1 MTKKKE
7 NKEEKI
13 TRTVARTEDKTV
25 QITFTIPA
33 QIIAQN
39 EEHILKELGQ
49 NLEVPGFRKGK
60 APIAKV
66 KENVKPEKII
76 EEILTHIVLPA
87 LREALQEENI
97 KPVIYPRFE
106 LLSAKEGENWQVRV
120 TTCEMPEVKLGNYK
134 EEIRK
139 ELKTTEIWT
148 PDKKGGDGQKPTQEE
163 KEQKVIEVLMKII
176 KVDVP
181 TLLVEEEVNHRLS
194 QLLERIEKLG
204 LSLEKY
210 LESTG
215 KTAESLREEYENQT
229 KQSLALELILNKIA
243 LDEKLEVDKKELDEV
258 LKMSASLNSQ
268 DGQENSQEQRE
279 AIKNILLRRKALE
292 FLTSLL

>member
-1 MTKKKE
+1 MAKKKE

-13 TRTVARTEDKTV
+13 TRTVARTEDKTI

-33 QIIAQN
+33 KVIAQN

-49 NLEVPGFRKGK
+49 NLEIPGFRKGK
-60 APIAKV
+60 APTAKV

-76 EEILTHIVLPA
+76 EGILTHTVLPA
-87 LREALQEENI
+87 LREALKEENI

-106 LLSAKEGENWQVRV
+106 LLSAKEGEDWQVRV
-120 TTCEMPEVKLGNYK
+120 TTCEMPEVNLGDYK
-134 EEIRK
+134 DKIKK

-148 PDKKGGDGQKPTQEE
+148 PDKKIKEEKKPTQEE
-163 KEQKVIEVLMKII
+163 KEQKVIETLMETV

-181 TLLVEEEVNHRLS
+181 TLLVEEEVNYRLS

-215 KTAESLREEYENQT
+215 KTAESLREEYESQT

-243 LDEKLEVDKKELDEV
+243 ADEKLEIEEKELDEV
-258 LKMSASLNSQ
+258 LKMSASLKGQS
-268 DGQENSQEQRE
+268 GQETSQGERE
-279 AIKNILLRRKALE
+279 AIKNILLRRKALA